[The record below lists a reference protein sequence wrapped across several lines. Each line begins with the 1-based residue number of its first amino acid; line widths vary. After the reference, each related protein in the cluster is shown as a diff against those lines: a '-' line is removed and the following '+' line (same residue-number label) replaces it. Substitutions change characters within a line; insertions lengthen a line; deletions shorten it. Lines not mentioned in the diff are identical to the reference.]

1 MKLTL
6 VTGLTG
12 LVLLGTIVEL
22 LRRRQLREKY
32 GMLWLGLLFVV
43 IPLSLFPRLLD
54 GVADLL
60 GVASG
65 VSLVLFLG
73 IVFLLLVCIHLSW
86 EVSAL
91 EEETRTLA
99 EEFALLRAEVEA
111 ERAERAEW
119 THRADPAELVSRDG

>member
-12 LVLLGTIVEL
+12 LMLLATFVEL

-32 GMLWLGLLFVV
+32 ALLWLGVLLII

-54 GVADLL
+54 NLAELL
-60 GVASG
+60 GVVSG

-73 IVFLLLVCIHLSW
+73 IVFLLLVAVHLSW
-86 EVSAL
+86 EVSRL

-99 EEFALLRAEVEA
+99 EDLALLRAEIGMRQPVTSDVVA
-111 ERAERAEW
+111 S
-119 THRADPAELVSRDG
+119 DD

>member
-12 LVLLGTIVEL
+12 LVLLATIVEL

-54 GVADLL
+54 GVADLV

-111 ERAERAEW
+111 DRAERAD
-119 THRADPAELVSRDG
+119 RQELVSRDG

>member
-111 ERAERAEW
+111 DRAERAD
-119 THRADPAELVSRDG
+119 RQELVSRDG

>member
-12 LVLLGTIVEL
+12 LVLLATIVEL

-43 IPLSLFPRLLD
+43 IPLSLFPTLLD

-99 EEFALLRAEVEA
+99 EEVALLRAEVEA
-111 ERAERAEW
+111 DRAERAA
-119 THRADPAELVSRDG
+119 RQELVSRDG